1 MREKME
7 QKNEKPKERGG
18 GGGGG
23 NSSLQI
29 SIKKKRERERKV
41 KRYLTRRCLN
51 LSFFLELSAGRAPF
65 AGIKNSMARI
75 IRREMEK
82 LEGRGDKASVLDSE
96 TPFISS
102 NGILY

>member
-18 GGGGG
+18 GG

-29 SIKKKRERERKV
+29 SIKKKERERERKV

>member
-1 MREKME
+1 MVNDRGIRARENGAE
-7 QKNEKPKERGG
+7 ERKAKG
-18 GGGGG
+18 
-23 NSSLQI
+23 
-29 SIKKKRERERKV
+29 KRRRERKV

>member
-18 GGGGG
+18 GG

-29 SIKKKRERERKV
+29 SIKKKERERKV

>member
-1 MREKME
+1 MVNDRGIRARENGAE
-7 QKNEKPKERGG
+7 
-18 GGGGG
+18 
-23 NSSLQI
+23 
-29 SIKKKRERERKV
+29 ERKAKG
-41 KRYLTRRCLN
+41 KRRRRKFLFTN
-51 LSFFLELSAGRAPF
+51 FDEKSETLFNQTLLKSILFFELSAGRAPF